1 MRLLFAL
8 AILVLVAVFVWPTRY
23 QTFAPDEGPHA
34 AEVPA
39 GTATRVDR
47 FTGALQAQQTD
58 GAWVPI
64 GQART
69 ALPFAVPPVDPNA
82 RRGPSRA
89 HDESI
94 YDAQQ
99 QNAARTQQAVTGT
112 QRAADAAARR

>member
-1 MRLLFAL
+1 MRLLLAL
-8 AILVLVAVFVWPTRY
+8 VVLVLVAVFVWPTRY
-23 QTFAPDEGPHA
+23 QTFAPGDGPHA

-47 FTGALQAQQTD
+47 FSGALQAQQPD
-58 GAWVPI
+58 GAWVPS

-69 ALPFAVPPVDPNA
+69 ALPFAAPPVDPNA
-82 RRGPSRA
+82 RRGPSQA
-89 HDESI
+89 HNESI

-99 QNAARTQQAVTGT
+99 QNAARTQQSVEGT